1 MESRKRENSTSGRFY
16 FILNSITKLYKPKTF
31 IMKKQ
36 ALKRTLKQLLKP
48 LMVFVLIF
56 NLSSCV
62 DETNSTKA
70 TINSGDDTSA
80 PIESAIDLKGKK
92 IGYCT
97 PSLNAPYYQAL
108 LQSIQA
114 NVEKNGMI
122 FLSADGQDDINKQ
135 VAAVEDLITKGV
147 DVLLLNPKDPD
158 ALVGATKAAKAAGIP
173 VFIIDSSINPSAD
186 FVTTIQSNNLAN
198 GELAGE
204 WLVKKMGKTK
214 MNIALLSGNAGN
226 PVGKTRKQ
234 GLLQGIT
241 EEQLRTQ
248 GKIDLNVKTQA
259 YTDWSYAGGLKA
271 MEDILVAH
279 SDINVVITE
288 SDVCVLGAIKAI
300 AQAGKTNDIL
310 IVAGADGQK
319 EAIKY
324 IMDTD
329 FYGCTAMNSPVQIGK
344 NAVEYA
350 IQYMNGKRDFPKTSF
365 TAPLLITKDNAAKY
379 YDPKAL
385 F

>member
-1 MESRKRENSTSGRFY
+1 MKALIQNVLKFA
-16 FILNSITKLYKPKTF
+16 KP
-31 IMKKQ
+31 IVGL
-36 ALKRTLKQLLKP
+36 A
-48 LMVFVLIF
+48 LIF
-56 NLSSCV
+56 NLSSCI
-62 DETNSTKA
+62 DQKKSTGESGNSE
-70 TINSGDDTSA
+70 DDTSEVF
-80 PIESAIDLKGKK
+80 ESKIDLTGKK

-108 LQSIQA
+108 FQSIKSTT
-114 NVEKNGMI
+114 EKNGMI

-158 ALVGATKAAKAAGIP
+158 ALVGATKLAKAAGIP
-173 VFIIDSSINPSAD
+173 VFIIDSSINPEAD
-186 FVTTIQSNNLAN
+186 YVTTVQSNNLAN

-204 WLVKKMGKTK
+204 WLAKKFGSKK

-226 PVGKTRKQ
+226 PVGRTRKQ
-234 GLLQGIT
+234 GLLQGIA
-241 EEQLRTQ
+241 EEQLRSL
-248 GKIDLNVKTQA
+248 GYIDLDVRTQA

-279 SDINVVITE
+279 PDINVVITE

-300 AQAGKTNDIL
+300 AQAGKTDDIL

-329 FYGCTAMNSPVQIGK
+329 FYGCTAMNSPVQIGR

-350 IQYMNGKRDFPKTSF
+350 VQYMNGKTDFPKTSY
-365 TAPLLITKDNAAKY
+365 TPPLLITKENASKY
-379 YDPKAL
+379 YNPKAL

>member
-1 MESRKRENSTSGRFY
+1 MKTKSLKFNYYKLITPIALLLFVFNFISCAEQLNDKEATSTSSEGVGD
-16 FILNSITKLYKPKTF
+16 
-31 IMKKQ
+31 
-36 ALKRTLKQLLKP
+36 
-48 LMVFVLIF
+48 VFK
-56 NLSSCV
+56 S
-62 DETNSTKA
+62 E
-70 TINSGDDTSA
+70 
-80 PIESAIDLKGKK
+80 IDLTGKK
-92 IGYCT
+92 IGYCSPT
-97 PSLNAPYYQAL
+97 LNAPYYQAL
-108 LQSIQA
+108 WQSIKA
-114 NVEKNGMI
+114 TTEKNGMQ

-135 VAAVEDLITKGV
+135 IAAVEDLITKGV
-147 DVLLLNPKDPD
+147 DALLLNPKDPD
-158 ALVGATKAAKAAGIP
+158 ALVGVTKMAKAAGIP
-173 VFIIDSSINPSAD
+173 VFIIDSSINPEAE

-204 WLVKKMGKTK
+204 WLAKKFGNKP

-226 PVGKTRKQ
+226 PVGRTRKQ

-248 GKIDLNVKTQA
+248 GKINLNVKTQA
-259 YTDWSYAGGLKA
+259 YTEWSYAGGLKA

-279 SDINVVITE
+279 PDVNVVITE

-300 AQAGKTNDIL
+300 KQAGKTDDIL

-324 IMDTD
+324 IMETD

-350 IQYMNGKRDFPKTSF
+350 VMYMNGKTDFDKKSY
-365 TAPLLITKDNAAKY
+365 TAPLLITKENAAKY
-379 YDPKAL
+379 YNPNAI

>member
-1 MESRKRENSTSGRFY
+1 MK
-16 FILNSITKLYKPKTF
+16 TKNK
-31 IMKKQ
+31 ISV
-36 ALKRTLKQLLKP
+36 LKSVLRPVLAI
-48 LMVFVLIF
+48 VLIF
-56 NLSSCV
+56 NMYSCV
-62 DETNSTKA
+62 EQTGS
-70 TINSGDDTSA
+70 TSA
-80 PIESAIDLKGKK
+80 NVNSSEDTGETIASSIDLTGKK

-108 LQSIQA
+108 LQSIKA
-114 NVEKNGMI
+114 STEKNGMV

-135 VAAVEDLITKGV
+135 IAAVEDLITKGV
-147 DVLLLNPKDPD
+147 DALLLNPKDPD
-158 ALVGATKAAKAAGIP
+158 ALVGVTRVAKAAGVP
-173 VFIIDSSINPSAD
+173 VFIIDSSIDPSAD
-186 FVTTIQSNNLAN
+186 YVTTIQSNNLAN

-204 WLVKKMGKTK
+204 WLVKKMGNTK

-226 PVGKTRKQ
+226 PVGRTRKQ
-234 GLLQGIT
+234 GLLQGIS

-259 YTDWSYAGGLKA
+259 YTEWSYAGGLKA

-279 SDINVVITE
+279 PDINVVITE

-300 AQAGKTNDIL
+300 AQAGKTDDIL

-350 IQYMNGKRDFPKTSF
+350 VQYMNGKRDFKKTSF

-379 YDPKAL
+379 YNPKAL

>member
-1 MESRKRENSTSGRFY
+1 MKTKKI
-16 FILNSITKLYKPKTF
+16 IL
-31 IMKKQ
+31 KKI
-36 ALKRTLKQLLKP
+36 LKP
-48 LMVFVLIF
+48 MIILVLLF
-56 NLSSCV
+56 TFSSCL
-62 DETNSTKA
+62 DQESN
-70 TINSGDDTSA
+70 TSA
-80 PIESAIDLKGKK
+80 NVNSSDASGEIYESAINLTGKK

-108 LQSIQA
+108 FQSIKA
-114 NVEKNGMI
+114 TTEKNGMI

-147 DVLLLNPKDPD
+147 DALLLNPKDPD
-158 ALVGATKAAKAAGIP
+158 ALVGVTKLAKAAGIP
-173 VFIIDSSINPSAD
+173 VFIIDSSIDPSAD
-186 FVTTIQSNNLAN
+186 YVTTIQSNNLAN

-204 WLVKKMGKTK
+204 WLVKKMGNTK

-259 YTDWSYAGGLKA
+259 YTDWTYAGGLKA

-279 SDINVVITE
+279 PDINVVITE

-300 AQAGKTNDIL
+300 AQAGKTDDIL

-344 NAVEYA
+344 NAVKCA
-350 IQYMNGKRDFPKTSF
+350 IEFMNGKKDFPKKSY
-365 TAPLLITKDNAAKY
+365 TAPLLITKENAAKY
-379 YDPKAL
+379 YNPKAL

>member
-1 MESRKRENSTSGRFY
+1 
-16 FILNSITKLYKPKTF
+16 
-31 IMKKQ
+31 MKAQKIIQ
-36 ALKRTLKQLLKP
+36 KKVCLS
-48 LMVFVLIF
+48 LMVFVLLF
-56 NLSSCV
+56 TFSSCLDQESSTSANV
-62 DETNSTKA
+62 NSSDA
-70 TINSGDDTSA
+70 SGEIFESTINLT
-80 PIESAIDLKGKK
+80 GKK

-108 LQSIQA
+108 FQSIKA
-114 NVEKNGMI
+114 TTEKNGMI

-147 DVLLLNPKDPD
+147 DALLLNPKDPD
-158 ALVGATKAAKAAGIP
+158 ALVGVTKLAKAAGIP
-173 VFIIDSSINPSAD
+173 VFIIDSSISPTAEY
-186 FVTTIQSNNLAN
+186 VTTIQSNNLAN

-204 WLVKKMGKTK
+204 WLVQKMGKTK

-226 PVGKTRKQ
+226 PVGRTRKQ

-259 YTDWSYAGGLKA
+259 YTDWTYAGGLKA

-279 SDINVVITE
+279 PDINVVITE

-300 AQAGKTNDIL
+300 AQAGKTDDIL

-344 NAVEYA
+344 NAVKCA
-350 IQYMNGKRDFPKTSF
+350 VQFMNGKKDFPKKSY
-365 TAPLLITKDNAAKY
+365 TAPPLITKENAAKY
-379 YDPKAL
+379 YNPKAL

>member
-1 MESRKRENSTSGRFY
+1 MKVQKTRN
-16 FILNSITKLYKPKTF
+16 LVKL
-31 IMKKQ
+31 
-36 ALKRTLKQLLKP
+36 A
-48 LMVFVLIF
+48 MVFVMLF
-56 NLSSCV
+56 SLSSCV
-62 DETNSTKA
+62 EEKSSTKA
-70 TINSGDDTSA
+70 TVNSAVDTSEVVQS
-80 PIESAIDLKGKK
+80 IMDLKGKK
-92 IGYCT
+92 IGYAT

-108 LQSIQA
+108 LQSIKA
-114 NVEKNGMI
+114 STEKNGMI
-122 FLSADGQDDINKQ
+122 FLSADGQNDINKQ
-135 VAAVEDLITKGV
+135 IAAVEDLITKGV
-147 DVLLLNPKDPD
+147 DALLLNPKDPD
-158 ALVGATKAAKAAGIP
+158 ALVGVTKAAKAAGIP
-173 VFIIDSSINPSAD
+173 VFIIDSSIDPSAD

-204 WLVKKMGKTK
+204 WVAKKFGSKK

-226 PVGKTRKQ
+226 PVGRTRKQ

-248 GKIDLNVKTQA
+248 GKINLDVKTQA
-259 YTDWSYAGGLKA
+259 YTEWSYAGGLKA

-279 SDINVVITE
+279 PDINVVITE

-300 AQAGKTNDIL
+300 AQAGKTDDIL

-350 IQYMNGKRDFPKTSF
+350 IEYMNGKRDFPKTSF
-365 TAPLLITKDNAAKY
+365 TAPLLITKENAAKY
-379 YDPKAL
+379 YNPKAL

>member
-1 MESRKRENSTSGRFY
+1 MK
-16 FILNSITKLYKPKTF
+16 TKNK
-31 IMKKQ
+31 ISV
-36 ALKRTLKQLLKP
+36 LKSVLRPVLAI
-48 LMVFVLIF
+48 VLIF
-56 NLSSCV
+56 NMYCCV
-62 DETNSTKA
+62 EQTGS
-70 TINSGDDTSA
+70 TSA
-80 PIESAIDLKGKK
+80 NVNSSEDTGETIASSIDLTGKK

-108 LQSIQA
+108 LQSIKA
-114 NVEKNGMI
+114 STEKNGMV

-135 VAAVEDLITKGV
+135 IAAVEDLITKGV
-147 DVLLLNPKDPD
+147 DALLLNPKDPD
-158 ALVGATKAAKAAGIP
+158 ALVGVTRVAKAAGVP
-173 VFIIDSSINPSAD
+173 VFIIDSSIDPSAD
-186 FVTTIQSNNLAN
+186 YVTTIQSNNLAN

-204 WLVKKMGKTK
+204 WLVKKMGNTK

-226 PVGKTRKQ
+226 PVGRTRKQ
-234 GLLQGIT
+234 GLLQGIS

-259 YTDWSYAGGLKA
+259 YTEWSYAGGLKA

-279 SDINVVITE
+279 PDINVVITE

-300 AQAGKTNDIL
+300 AQAGKTDDIL

-350 IQYMNGKRDFPKTSF
+350 VQYMNGKRDFKKTSF

-379 YDPKAL
+379 YNPKAL

>member
-1 MESRKRENSTSGRFY
+1 MKITNIKNVLNHLKKS
-16 FILNSITKLYKPKTF
+16 IL
-31 IMKKQ
+31 
-36 ALKRTLKQLLKP
+36 AVTLLLSLASCVEK
-48 LMVFVLIF
+48 
-56 NLSSCV
+56 LSSGKT
-62 DETNSTKA
+62 ETTREENA
-70 TINSGDDTSA
+70 GEL
-80 PIESAIDLKGKK
+80 IESKIDLTGKK

-108 LQSIQA
+108 LQSIKSTT
-114 NVEKNGMI
+114 EKNGMV

-135 VAAVEDLITKGV
+135 IAAVEDLITKGV
-147 DVLLLNPKDPD
+147 DALLLNPKDPD
-158 ALVGATKAAKAAGIP
+158 ALVVVTKMAKAAGIP
-173 VFIIDSSINPSAD
+173 VFIIDSSINPKAD
-186 FVTTIQSNNLAN
+186 YVTTVQSNNLAN
-198 GELAGE
+198 GALAGE
-204 WLVKKMGKTK
+204 WLARKFGSKK

-226 PVGKTRKQ
+226 PVGRTRKQ

-248 GKIDLNVKTQA
+248 GKINLNVLTQA
-259 YTDWSYAGGLKA
+259 YTEWSYAGGLKA

-279 SDINVVITE
+279 PNVNVVITE

-300 AQAGKTNDIL
+300 AQAGKTDDIL

-324 IMDTD
+324 IMETD

-344 NAVEYA
+344 NAVQYA
-350 IQYMNGKRDFPKTSF
+350 IEYMNGKRDFSKTSF
-365 TAPLLITKDNAAKY
+365 TAPLLITKENAAQHY
-379 YDPKAL
+379 NPKAL

>member
-1 MESRKRENSTSGRFY
+1 MKTKKN
-16 FILNSITKLYKPKTF
+16 ILKEIITP
-31 IMKKQ
+31 II
-36 ALKRTLKQLLKP
+36 ALV
-48 LMVFVLIF
+48 LMVTF
-56 NLSSCV
+56 SSCL
-62 DETNSTKA
+62 DQENT
-70 TINSGDDTSA
+70 TSA
-80 PIESAIDLKGKK
+80 NVNSSAASGEIYESAINLTGKK

-108 LQSIQA
+108 FQSIKA
-114 NVEKNGMI
+114 TTEKNGMI

-147 DVLLLNPKDPD
+147 DALLLNPKDPD
-158 ALVGATKAAKAAGIP
+158 ALVGVTKLAKAAGIP

-186 FVTTIQSNNLAN
+186 YVTTIQSNNLAN

-204 WLVKKMGKTK
+204 WLVKKMGNTK

-226 PVGKTRKQ
+226 PVGRTRKQ

-259 YTDWSYAGGLKA
+259 YTDWTYAGGLKA

-279 SDINVVITE
+279 PDINVVITE

-300 AQAGKTNDIL
+300 AQAGKTDDIL

-344 NAVEYA
+344 NAVKCA
-350 IQYMNGKRDFPKTSF
+350 IQYINGKKDFPKKSY
-365 TAPLLITKDNAAKY
+365 TAPLLITKENAAKY
-379 YDPKAL
+379 YNPKAL

>member
-1 MESRKRENSTSGRFY
+1 MKTKNKTSV
-16 FILNSITKLYKPKTF
+16 
-31 IMKKQ
+31 
-36 ALKRTLKQLLKP
+36 LKQCLKP
-48 LMVFVLIF
+48 LMVLALIF

-62 DETNSTKA
+62 EQTGS
-70 TINSGDDTSA
+70 TSA
-80 PIESAIDLKGKK
+80 TVNSAEDTGVTVASDVDLTGMK

-108 LQSIQA
+108 LQSIKA
-114 NVEKNGMI
+114 NTEKNGMV

-147 DVLLLNPKDPD
+147 DALLLNPKDPD
-158 ALVGATKAAKAAGIP
+158 ALVGVTRAAKAAGIP

-186 FVTTIQSNNLAN
+186 YVTTIQSNNLAN

-204 WLVKKMGKTK
+204 WLVKKMGNKT

-226 PVGKTRKQ
+226 PVGRTRKQ

-259 YTDWSYAGGLKA
+259 YTEWSYAGGLKA

-279 SDINVVITE
+279 PDINVVITE

-300 AQAGKTNDIL
+300 AQAGKTDDIL

-344 NAVEYA
+344 NAVQYA
-350 IQYMNGKRDFPKTSF
+350 IEYINGKRDFQKTSF
-365 TAPLLITKDNAAKY
+365 TAPLLITKENAAKY

>member
-1 MESRKRENSTSGRFY
+1 MKTQNFKSGLKNLF
-16 FILNSITKLYKPKTF
+16 LPMLLG
-31 IMKKQ
+31 
-36 ALKRTLKQLLKP
+36 ALFSSL
-48 LMVFVLIF
+48 F
-56 NLSSCV
+56 SCV
-62 DETNSTKA
+62 EHLDSGSASVNSEE
-70 TINSGDDTSA
+70 DTGEVF
-80 PIESAIDLKGKK
+80 ESALDLTGKK

-108 LQSIQA
+108 FQSIKSTT
-114 NVEKNGMI
+114 EKNGMQ
-122 FLSADGQDDINKQ
+122 FLSADGQDDISKQ
-135 VAAVEDLITKGV
+135 IAAVEDLITKGV

-158 ALVGATKAAKAAGIP
+158 ALVGATKLAKVAGIP
-173 VFIIDSSINPSAD
+173 VFIIDSSINPSAE
-186 FVTTIQSNNLAN
+186 FVTTVQSNNLAN

-204 WLVKKMGKTK
+204 WLAKKMGTK
-214 MNIALLSGNAGN
+214 EMNIALLSGNAGN

-248 GKIDLNVKTQA
+248 GEINLNVKTQA

-279 SDINVVITE
+279 PDINVVITE

-300 AQAGKTNDIL
+300 AQAGKTDDIL

-344 NAVEYA
+344 NAVKYA
-350 IQYMNGKRDFPKTSF
+350 IQYMNGKTDFPKKSF
-365 TAPLLITKDNAAKY
+365 TVPLLITKENAAKY
-379 YDPKAL
+379 YNPSAL

>member
-1 MESRKRENSTSGRFY
+1 MKTIYSKVLKPLVAIT
-16 FILNSITKLYKPKTF
+16 FILNLT
-31 IMKKQ
+31 
-36 ALKRTLKQLLKP
+36 
-48 LMVFVLIF
+48 
-56 NLSSCV
+56 SCV
-62 DETNSTKA
+62 EQKTNS
-70 TINSGDDTSA
+70 NSRDSENTGELV
-80 PIESAIDLKGKK
+80 ESVVDLTGKK

-108 LQSIQA
+108 FQSIKA
-114 NVEKNGMI
+114 NTEKNGMV

-135 VAAVEDLITKGV
+135 IAAVEDLITKDV
-147 DVLLLNPKDPD
+147 DALLLNPKDPD
-158 ALVGATKAAKAAGIP
+158 ALVVVTKMAKAAGIP
-173 VFIIDSSINPSAD
+173 VFIIDSSIHPSAD
-186 FVTTIQSNNLAN
+186 YVTTIQSNNLAN
-198 GELAGE
+198 GALAGE
-204 WLVKKMGKTK
+204 WVAKKFGNKQ

-226 PVGKTRKQ
+226 PVGRTRKQ

-248 GKIDLNVKTQA
+248 GKINLNVKTQA
-259 YTDWSYAGGLKA
+259 YTEWSYAGGLKA

-279 SDINVVITE
+279 PDINVVITE

-300 AQAGKTNDIL
+300 AQAGKTDDIL

-344 NAVEYA
+344 NAVKFA
-350 IQYMNGKRDFPKTSF
+350 IQYINGKRDFPKKSF
-365 TAPLLITKDNAAKY
+365 TEPLLITKENAAKY
-379 YDPKAL
+379 YNPKAL

>member
-1 MESRKRENSTSGRFY
+1 MK
-16 FILNSITKLYKPKTF
+16 TKNIKIVF
-31 IMKKQ
+31 KK
-36 ALKRTLKQLLKP
+36 LLKS
-48 LMVFVLIF
+48 LMVFAITFSFF
-56 NLSSCV
+56 NCV
-62 DETNSTKA
+62 EQTTATKTDVNSESAKGEI
-70 TINSGDDTSA
+70 INSA
-80 PIESAIDLKGKK
+80 VDLKGKK

-108 LQSIQA
+108 LQSIKA
-114 NVEKNGMI
+114 STEKNGMI
-122 FLSADGQDDINKQ
+122 FLSADGQNDINKQ
-135 VAAVEDLITKGV
+135 IAAVEDLITKGV
-147 DVLLLNPKDPD
+147 DALLLNPKDPD
-158 ALVGATKAAKAAGIP
+158 ALVGVTKIAKAAGIP
-173 VFIIDSSINPSAD
+173 VFIIDSSIDSSAD
-186 FVTTIQSNNLAN
+186 YVTTIQSNNLAN

-204 WLVKKMGKTK
+204 WLAKKFGNKK

-226 PVGKTRKQ
+226 PVGRTRKQ

-248 GKIDLNVKTQA
+248 GKIDLDVKTQA
-259 YTDWSYAGGLKA
+259 YTEWSYAGGLKA

-279 SDINVVITE
+279 PDINVVITE

-300 AQAGKTNDIL
+300 AQAGKTDDIL

-350 IQYMNGKRDFPKTSF
+350 IQYINGKRDFPKTSF
-365 TAPLLITKDNAAKY
+365 TAPLLITKENAAKY
-379 YDPKAL
+379 YNPKAL

>member
-1 MESRKRENSTSGRFY
+1 M
-16 FILNSITKLYKPKTF
+16 KTT
-31 IMKKQ
+31 I
-36 ALKRTLKQLLKP
+36 LKP
-48 LMVFVLIF
+48 LMVLALIF
-56 NLSSCV
+56 SLFSCV
-62 DETNSTKA
+62 EQTNTTKA
-70 TINSGDDTSA
+70 NVNSEEETGD
-80 PIESAIDLKGKK
+80 IFESAIDLSGKK

-97 PSLNAPYYQAL
+97 PTLNAPYYQAL
-108 LQSIQA
+108 LQSIQSTT
-114 NVEKNGMI
+114 EKNGMI
-122 FLSADGQDDINKQ
+122 FIAADGQDDITKQ

-147 DVLLLNPKDPD
+147 DALLLNPKDPD
-158 ALVGATKAAKAAGIP
+158 ALVGVTKAAKAAGIP
-173 VFIIDSSINPSAD
+173 VFIIDSSINPDAE

-204 WLVKKMGKTK
+204 WLAKKYGSKK

-241 EEQLRTQ
+241 EEQLRSL
-248 GKIDLNVKTQA
+248 GYIDLNIKTQA

-279 SDINVVITE
+279 PDINVVITE

-300 AQAGKTNDIL
+300 AQAGKTDDIL
-310 IVAGADGQK
+310 IVAAADGQK

-324 IMDTD
+324 IMETN

-344 NAVEYA
+344 NAVGYA

-365 TAPLLITKDNAAKY
+365 TPPLLITKENAEKY
-379 YDPKAL
+379 YNPKAL

>member
-1 MESRKRENSTSGRFY
+1 MKLKLNFSLIKLCRFLPLTILLLYLGSCARPLESANESKDDAT
-16 FILNSITKLYKPKTF
+16 TK
-31 IMKKQ
+31 
-36 ALKRTLKQLLKP
+36 
-48 LMVFVLIF
+48 
-56 NLSSCV
+56 
-62 DETNSTKA
+62 
-70 TINSGDDTSA
+70 DDL
-80 PIESAIDLKGKK
+80 IESTIDLSGKT

-97 PSLNAPYYQAL
+97 PTLNAPYYQAL
-108 LQSIQA
+108 MQSIKSTTEQ
-114 NVEKNGMI
+114 NGMT

-147 DVLLLNPKDPD
+147 DALLLNPKDPD
-158 ALVGATKAAKAAGIP
+158 ALVGVTRLAEKAGIP
-173 VFIIDSSINPSAD
+173 VFIIDSSIDPSAD
-186 FVTTIQSNNLAN
+186 YVTTVQSNNLAN

-204 WLVKKMGKTK
+204 WLAEKFGKEK

-226 PVGKTRKQ
+226 PVGRTRKQ

-241 EEQLRTQ
+241 EQQLRSL
-248 GKIDLNVKTQA
+248 GYINLNIKTQA
-259 YTDWSYAGGLKA
+259 YTNWSYAGGLAA

-279 SDINVVITE
+279 PDINVVIAE
-288 SDVCVLGAIKAI
+288 ADVCVLGAIKAI
-300 AQAGKTNDIL
+300 AQAGKTDDIL

-344 NAVEYA
+344 NAVTYA
-350 IQYMNGKRDFPKTSF
+350 IQYMNGKIDFPKTSF
-365 TAPLLITKDNAAKY
+365 TAPLLITKENAAEY
-379 YDPKAL
+379 YNPNAL

>member
-1 MESRKRENSTSGRFY
+1 MKAQKN
-16 FILNSITKLYKPKTF
+16 IPKQ
-31 IMKKQ
+31 IGIS
-36 ALKRTLKQLLKP
+36 
-48 LMVFVLIF
+48 LMIFVLLF
-56 NLSSCV
+56 TFSSCLDQESTTSANV
-62 DETNSTKA
+62 NSSDA
-70 TINSGDDTSA
+70 SGEIFESTINLT
-80 PIESAIDLKGKK
+80 GKK

-108 LQSIQA
+108 FQSIKA
-114 NVEKNGMI
+114 TTEKNGMI

-147 DVLLLNPKDPD
+147 DALLLNPKDPD
-158 ALVGATKAAKAAGIP
+158 ALVGVTKLAKAAGIP
-173 VFIIDSSINPSAD
+173 VFIIDSSISPTAD
-186 FVTTIQSNNLAN
+186 YVTTIQSNNLAN

-204 WLVKKMGKTK
+204 WLVQKMGKTK

-226 PVGKTRKQ
+226 PVGRTRKQ

-259 YTDWSYAGGLKA
+259 YTDWTYAGGLKA

-279 SDINVVITE
+279 PDINVVITE

-300 AQAGKTNDIL
+300 AQAGKTDDIL

-344 NAVEYA
+344 NAVKCA
-350 IQYMNGKRDFPKTSF
+350 VQFMNGKKDFPKKSY
-365 TAPLLITKDNAAKY
+365 TAPLLITKKNAAKY
-379 YDPKAL
+379 YNPKAL

>member
-1 MESRKRENSTSGRFY
+1 MRRK
-16 FILNSITKLYKPKTF
+16 
-31 IMKKQ
+31 
-36 ALKRTLKQLLKP
+36 
-48 LMVFVLIF
+48 F
-56 NLSSCV
+56 NLSIEYILKSFVLGILLFGIAACAV
-62 DETNSTKA
+62 PLEDGGQSNNEAKPEGGLIES
-70 TINSGDDTSA
+70 TINLSGKT
-80 PIESAIDLKGKK
+80 

-108 LQSIQA
+108 LKSIQ
-114 NVEKNGMI
+114 ETTEQNGMT

-147 DVLLLNPKDPD
+147 DALLLNPKDPD
-158 ALVGATKAAKAAGIP
+158 ALVGVTKLAKAAGIP
-173 VFIIDSSINPSAD
+173 VFIIDSSIDPSAD
-186 FVTTIQSNNLAN
+186 YVTTIQSNNLAN

-204 WLVKKMGKTK
+204 WLAKKYGRQE

-226 PVGKTRKQ
+226 PVGRTRKQ

-241 EEQLRTQ
+241 EEQLRSL
-248 GKIDLNVKTQA
+248 GYINLNIKTQA
-259 YTDWSYAGGLKA
+259 YTEWSYAGGLKA

-279 SDINVVITE
+279 PDVNVVITE

-300 AQAGKTNDIL
+300 EQAGKTDDIL

-324 IMDTD
+324 IMETD

-344 NAVEYA
+344 NAVQYA
-350 IQYMNGKRDFPKTSF
+350 VQYLNGRRDFPKTSF
-365 TAPLLITKDNAAKY
+365 TPPLLITKENAAQY
-379 YDPKAL
+379 YNPDAL

>member
-1 MESRKRENSTSGRFY
+1 MTSKSSKFN
-16 FILNSITKLYKPKTF
+16 LKTWCF
-31 IMKKQ
+31 PFV
-36 ALKRTLKQLLKP
+36 LL
-48 LMVFVLIF
+48 LMVFTL
-56 NLSSCV
+56 NSCAEQLGDAASTSESS
-62 DETNSTKA
+62 ET
-70 TINSGDDTSA
+70 IGDIIPS
-80 PIESAIDLKGKK
+80 EIDLTGKK
-92 IGYCT
+92 IGYCS

-108 LQSIQA
+108 WQSIKSTT
-114 NVEKNGMI
+114 EKNGMQ

-135 VAAVEDLITKGV
+135 IAAVEDLITKGV
-147 DVLLLNPKDPD
+147 DALLLNPKDPD
-158 ALVGATKAAKAAGIP
+158 ALVGVTKMAKAAGIP
-173 VFIIDSSINPSAD
+173 VFIIDSSISPEAE

-204 WLVKKMGKTK
+204 WLAKKFGNQP

-226 PVGKTRKQ
+226 PVGLTRKQ

-241 EEQLRTQ
+241 EEQLRTL
-248 GKIDLNVKTQA
+248 GKINLNVKTQA
-259 YTDWSYAGGLKA
+259 YTEWSYAGGLKA

-279 SDINVVITE
+279 PDVNVVITE

-300 AQAGKTNDIL
+300 KQADKTDDIL

-324 IMDTD
+324 IMETD

-344 NAVEYA
+344 NAVKFAVEH
-350 IQYMNGKRDFPKTSF
+350 MNGRDDFDKKSY
-365 TAPLLITKDNAAKY
+365 TAPLLITKENAAQY
-379 YDPKAL
+379 YNPNAI

>member
-1 MESRKRENSTSGRFY
+1 MKTKSSKFNLKTMRIPLALLLVVFIFNSCAEQLGDAESTSESKETIGD
-16 FILNSITKLYKPKTF
+16 IIT
-31 IMKKQ
+31 
-36 ALKRTLKQLLKP
+36 
-48 LMVFVLIF
+48 
-56 NLSSCV
+56 S
-62 DETNSTKA
+62 E
-70 TINSGDDTSA
+70 
-80 PIESAIDLKGKK
+80 IDLTGKK
-92 IGYCT
+92 IGYCS

-108 LQSIQA
+108 WQSIKSTT
-114 NVEKNGMI
+114 EKNGMQ

-135 VAAVEDLITKGV
+135 IAAVEDLITKGV
-147 DVLLLNPKDPD
+147 DALLLNPKDPD
-158 ALVGATKAAKAAGIP
+158 ALVGVTKLAKAAGIP
-173 VFIIDSSINPSAD
+173 VFIIDSSINPSAE

-204 WLVKKMGKTK
+204 WLAKKFGNKP

-226 PVGKTRKQ
+226 PVGLTRKQ

-248 GKIDLNVKTQA
+248 GKINLNVKTQA
-259 YTDWSYAGGLKA
+259 YTEWSYAGGLKA

-279 SDINVVITE
+279 PDVNVVITE

-300 AQAGKTNDIL
+300 KQAGKTDDIL

-324 IMDTD
+324 IMETD

-344 NAVEYA
+344 NAVKFAVE
-350 IQYMNGKRDFPKTSF
+350 YMNGRDDFDKKSY
-365 TAPLLITKDNAAKY
+365 TAPLLITKENAAKY
-379 YDPKAL
+379 YNPNAI

>member
-1 MESRKRENSTSGRFY
+1 MKTKNKTSV
-16 FILNSITKLYKPKTF
+16 
-31 IMKKQ
+31 
-36 ALKRTLKQLLKP
+36 LKQCLKP
-48 LMVFVLIF
+48 LMVLALIF

-62 DETNSTKA
+62 EQTGS
-70 TINSGDDTSA
+70 TSA
-80 PIESAIDLKGKK
+80 TVNSAEDTGVTVASKVDLTGMK

-108 LQSIQA
+108 LQSIKA
-114 NVEKNGMI
+114 NTEKNGMV

-147 DVLLLNPKDPD
+147 DALLLNPKDPD
-158 ALVGATKAAKAAGIP
+158 ALVGVTRAAKAAGIP

-186 FVTTIQSNNLAN
+186 YVTTIQSNNLAN

-204 WLVKKMGKTK
+204 WLVKKMGNTK

-226 PVGKTRKQ
+226 PVGRTRKQ

-259 YTDWSYAGGLKA
+259 YTEWSYAGGLKA

-279 SDINVVITE
+279 PDINVVITE

-300 AQAGKTNDIL
+300 AQAGKTDDII

-344 NAVEYA
+344 NAVQYA
-350 IQYMNGKRDFPKTSF
+350 IEYINGKRDFQKTSF
-365 TAPLLITKDNAAKY
+365 TAPLLITKENAAKY

>member
-1 MESRKRENSTSGRFY
+1 M
-16 FILNSITKLYKPKTF
+16 KT
-31 IMKKQ
+31 Q
-36 ALKRTLKQLLKP
+36 NLKP
-48 LMVFVLIF
+48 VLKKMFLPILVIALTF

-62 DETNSTKA
+62 EETNTTKA
-70 TINSGDDTSA
+70 TVNSADEKGDIFQSDM
-80 PIESAIDLKGKK
+80 DLTGKK
-92 IGYCT
+92 IGYCS

-108 LQSIQA
+108 LQSIQSST
-114 NVEKNGMI
+114 EKNGMI
-122 FLSADGQDDINKQ
+122 FFSADGQDDINKQ
-135 VAAVEDLITKGV
+135 IAAVEDLITKGV

-158 ALVGATKAAKAAGIP
+158 ALVGVTKLAKEAGIP
-173 VFIIDSSINPSAD
+173 VFIIDSSIDPSAEY
-186 FVTTIQSNNLAN
+186 VTTIQSNNLAN
-198 GELAGE
+198 GALAGE
-204 WLVKKMGKTK
+204 WLVKKMGNKE

-226 PVGKTRKQ
+226 PVGMTRKQ

-248 GKIDLNVKTQA
+248 GKINLNVKTQA
-259 YTDWSYAGGLKA
+259 YTEWSYAGGLKA

-279 SDINVVITE
+279 PDINVVITE

-300 AQAGKTNDIL
+300 KQAGKTDDIL
-310 IVAGADGQK
+310 IVAAADGQK

-324 IMDTD
+324 IMDTE

-350 IQYMNGKRDFPKTSF
+350 VQYMNGKRDFAKTSF
-365 TAPLLITKDNAAKY
+365 TAPLLITKENAAKY